1 MPDKHAMFCQALFRL
16 ILVGE
21 TPMEFC
27 IYLKYDNGS
36 GNITDSENI
45 YNYRYN
51 MRYFDLMMLT
61 MVD

>member
-1 MPDKHAMFCQALFRL
+1 
-16 ILVGE
+16 
-21 TPMEFC
+21 MEFC